1 MKKFNYLFTL
11 CAILFGFSINA
22 QTAINDLTDGVTWES
37 PTEVLSGLAGG
48 KFSMIL
54 GHATNVGTLNNAYK
68 NTGVGLHT
76 LQDLTTGD
84 ANTAFGWGAGRNI
97 TTGANSIYF
106 GKEAGKNV
114 TSGGTNT
121 VLGNGAGLTIAGGSN
136 NIIIGAGADADAGG
150 ANGQIVIG
158 KSATGVADNTA
169 VIGSASVVGVYMSSD
184 RQAVVSAG
192 AIDLD
197 PATSGDQDVAEITLE
212 NDETIS
218 NGTDGT
224 VVISGNL
231 SVSSDMR
238 LKDNIESLGNTIS
251 EILNLDGKSYT
262 RDGRNEIGL
271 LAQDVEL
278 IYPELVSVDRK
289 GMLAVNYQALSAI
302 LINGVKDQEARIA
315 KQEERIVKLE
325 ILVNLLLNGK

>member
-1 MKKFNYLFTL
+1 MNKINYLFTL
-11 CAILFGFSINA
+11 CAFLFGFTINA

-54 GHATNVGTLNNAYK
+54 GHGTNVGTLNNAYK
-68 NTGVGLHT
+68 NTGVGLHS
-76 LQDLTTGD
+76 LQDLTQGD
-84 ANTAFGWGAGRNI
+84 SNTAFGWGAGRNI
-97 TTGANSIYF
+97 TTGSNSIYF

-114 TSGGTNT
+114 QSGGTNT
-121 VLGNGAGLTIAGGSN
+121 ILGNGAGLAIVGGSN
-136 NIIIGAGADADAGG
+136 NVIIGAGANASGG
-150 ANGQIVIG
+150 AANNQIVIG
-158 KSATGVADNTA
+158 KGATGVDDNTA
-169 VIGSASVVGVYMSSD
+169 YIGHTNIVGVYMSTD
-184 RQAVVSAG
+184 RQAVVYGG

-197 PATSGDQDVAEITLE
+197 PISDGTAQDVAEITLE

-238 LKDNIESLGNTIS
+238 LKDNITSLGSTIS
-251 EILNLDGKSYT
+251 DIIKLDGKSYT
-262 RDGRNEIGL
+262 REGRKEIGL

-278 IYPELVSVDRK
+278 VYPELVSIDRK
-289 GMLAVNYQALSAI
+289 GILAVNYQALSAV
-302 LINGVKDQEARIA
+302 LINGMKDQEARIA
-315 KQEERIVKLE
+315 KLELLVK
-325 ILVNLLLNGK
+325 LLLNSKK